1 MSNEN
6 LYEYLTEIG
15 VLLLENIDLFLNIHS
30 IKNEKDFKNE
40 REKLKDSLFQY
51 LKKTSKDDK
60 LLRLISQNLI
70 ESYYKS
76 QAVSKYKGLKNLI
89 NIYQNK
95 LFLIYNN
102 FFINTS
108 IYIMNKNKA
117 TTTEENKDKKKRTIS
132 DDNILRKSLDQ
143 ENKTFKKIPKSAKT
157 KSKPKKKTAK
167 MKEKTDRLEKKA
179 LMGEELLRAN
189 GGISN
194 NPKLGKQVS
203 DLYID
208 SIGKKLKMLN
218 QIYENDNE
226 EGN

>member
-1 MSNEN
+1 
-6 LYEYLTEIG
+6 
-15 VLLLENIDLFLNIHS
+15 
-30 IKNEKDFKNE
+30 
-40 REKLKDSLFQY
+40 
-51 LKKTSKDDK
+51 
-60 LLRLISQNLI
+60 
-70 ESYYKS
+70 
-76 QAVSKYKGLKNLI
+76 
-89 NIYQNK
+89 
-95 LFLIYNN
+95 
-102 FFINTS
+102 
-108 IYIMNKNKA
+108 
-117 TTTEENKDKKKRTIS
+117 
-132 DDNILRKSLDQ
+132 
-143 ENKTFKKIPKSAKT
+143 
-157 KSKPKKKTAK
+157 